1 MLCFKVVFY
10 WTLVARHISRFIN
23 INPNLKPQSQP
34 IIQATSQAQMALSKA
49 QESQIRE
56 IFELFD
62 TDGDGSI
69 DQNEMDFALVALGFQ
84 SARKKSRQGQQR
96 SAAVTVG
103 STVNL
108 LDAIT
113 ADGHVTL
120 EEFVKLMTGHDAN
133 GSDLWRSV
141 AAVFAVLSGSSFGG
155 GARDN
160 LITFDKLQTV
170 CRDFQV

>member
-1 MLCFKVVFY
+1 MLYFKVVFY
-10 WTLVARHISRFIN
+10 WTLVARHISRCIN
-23 INPNLKPQSQP
+23 KNPHLKPQTLP
-34 IIQATSQAQMALSKA
+34 IIQATSQAQMALSKTH
-49 QESQIRE
+49 ESQIRE

-62 TDGDGSI
+62 TDGDGTI

-84 SARKKSRQGQQR
+84 SARKKSGQGQQR
-96 SAAVTVG
+96 SGTVTVG
-103 STVNL
+103 STINL

-120 EEFVKLMTGHDAN
+120 EEFVKLMTGHDAS
-133 GSDLWRSV
+133 GSDPWHSV
-141 AAVFAVLSGSSFGG
+141 AAVFAVLSRSSFGVG
-155 GARDN
+155 VNDN